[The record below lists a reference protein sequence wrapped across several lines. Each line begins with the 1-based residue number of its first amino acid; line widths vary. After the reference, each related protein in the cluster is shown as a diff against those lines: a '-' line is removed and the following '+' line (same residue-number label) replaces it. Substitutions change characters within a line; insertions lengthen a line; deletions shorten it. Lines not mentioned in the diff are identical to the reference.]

1 MHTHVKSTRCE
12 RCQELEE
19 EIRQL
24 RKLITP
30 GGRFPLSWSLTNKQ
44 TLLLSC
50 FLTRS
55 IVTRDA
61 ALAGVYGAD
70 TENDIR
76 IVDVYMKRI
85 RERFRDVGVD
95 IKFKAEYGL
104 GYSITAEDQA
114 KLKSFVVTD

>member
-1 MHTHVKSTRCE
+1 M
-12 RCQELEE
+12 
-19 EIRQL
+19 
-24 RKLITP
+24 
-30 GGRFPLSWSLTNKQ
+30 
-44 TLLLSC
+44 SC